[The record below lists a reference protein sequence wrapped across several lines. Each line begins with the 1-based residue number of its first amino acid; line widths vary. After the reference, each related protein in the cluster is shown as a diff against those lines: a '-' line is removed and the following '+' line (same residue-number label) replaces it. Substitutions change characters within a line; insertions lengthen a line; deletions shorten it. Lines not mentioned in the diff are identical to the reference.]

1 MHHARWMARVVYAIK
16 ILLFQSQFKMAKL
29 EKIGIQ
35 RFVHFTI
42 SFYVRN
48 WFAAPYAAKAPRN
61 DLKYLLNLQNY
72 SDKDL
77 SAVAAKVL
85 CRHLWYLNEEL
96 VPLAFFD
103 SEVKDH
109 TKQQMVQALDTPAI
123 ERPTNRIFIDYKDK
137 SILQQNLV
145 SFVSTKSRSFFE
157 KLPLPTSFLYMDPS
171 KWSENE
177 NYNRAKSYVEK
188 INVVNDH
195 AERAVASI
203 QSIIQYA
210 SNKK

>member
-1 MHHARWMARVVYAIK
+1 MHFA
-16 ILLFQSQFKMAKL
+16 
-29 EKIGIQ
+29 
-35 RFVHFTI
+35 I

-61 DLKYLLNLQNY
+61 DLEYLQNLQNY

-77 SAVAAKVL
+77 SAVAAKAL

-145 SFVSTKSRSFFE
+145 SFVSTKSRSFFD
-157 KLPLPTSFLYMDPS
+157 KLSLLTSFLYMDPS

-177 NYNRAKSYVEK
+177 NYNKAKNYVEK

-195 AERAVASI
+195 AERAVALI
-203 QSIIQYA
+203 QSFNTHLTKNEEQLQYVLQIVEKHRKMFPNPTKSA
-210 SNKK
+210 LRQKSTPTD